1 MEQKKNLPE
10 ELNLPIQ
17 HPDYKA
23 EITEIIRSRLT
34 PKRKAYKLTDYHEND
49 IAAAMEELKKEE
61 RIRLYSLFDMDTL
74 ALIFEYFDELR
85 DYLDELPLRK
95 RADLLSLLETDT
107 AAEYLR
113 ELEEED
119 QQKLMSL
126 MEAESREEIDLL
138 FSFDEDEV
146 GSHMST
152 NFITIPEGSTVRQAM
167 RELVKQAAE
176 HDNLSTLYVVDEKET
191 LLGAIE
197 LTDLIRAREGADLE
211 DITMTSYPYVYA
223 SERLDDCIERMKD
236 YSEDSIPVLDE
247 DNRLIGVVTAQDL
260 TELVDEALGEDYA
273 KLAGLTSEEDLE
285 EPLRRSVGKRLPW
298 LAILLGLGLVVSS
311 VVGIFESIAASL
323 TVVVCFQSLILAMAG
338 NVGTQSLA
346 IAIRVLMDE
355 QITGK
360 QKLYLVAKEAKVGI
374 CNGFLMGLLSVGF
387 IGLYL
392 MFVKAQPAG
401 LSFSISLCTGASMLL
416 AMFLSSLTGTVV
428 PIVFKKLKIDPA
440 VASGPLITTI
450 NDLVAVVIYYG
461 LVYLLLIQG
470 MGL

>member
-1 MEQKKNLPE
+1 MDQKKNIPE
-10 ELNLPIQ
+10 EVTLVAQ

-23 EITEIIRSRLT
+23 EILEIVRGRLT
-34 PKRKAYKLTDYHEND
+34 PRRKAEKLTDYHEND
-49 IAAAMEELKKEE
+49 IAAAMEELSREE
-61 RIRLYSLFDMDTL
+61 RVRLYSVLDMDTL
-74 ALIFEYFDELR
+74 ALIFEYFDEIT
-85 DYLDELPLRK
+85 DYIGELSIRK
-95 RADLLSLLETDT
+95 RADILSRLETAT
-107 AAEYLR
+107 AADYLR
-113 ELEEED
+113 DLEEEE
-119 QQKLMSL
+119 QQKLVSL

-146 GSHMST
+146 GSRMT
-152 NFITIPEGSTVRQAM
+152 TDFITIPEGSTVRQAM
-167 RELVKQAAE
+167 RELVKQAEE
-176 HDNLSTLYVVDEKET
+176 HDNLSTLYVVDEDET

-197 LTDLIRAREGADLE
+197 LTDLIRAREGDDLE
-211 DITMTSYPYVYA
+211 NITMTSYPYVYA
-223 SERLDDCIERMKD
+223 GEKLDDCIERMKD

-247 DNRLIGVVTAQDL
+247 DNRLVGVVTAQDL

-285 EPLRRSVGKRLPW
+285 EPLRKSIGKRLPW

-311 VVGIFESIAASL
+311 VVGIFESIAEKL

-346 IAIRVLMDE
+346 VAIRVLMDE

-360 QKLYLVAKEAKVGI
+360 EKLYLVGKEAKVGV

-392 MFVKAQPAG
+392 MLVKHEPAG
-401 LSFSISLCTGASMLL
+401 LSFSISLCTGIAMLL

-428 PIVFKKLKIDPA
+428 PILFKKLKIDPA
-440 VASGPLITTI
+440 VASGPLITTM

-461 LVYLLLIQG
+461 LVWLLLIQG
-470 MGL
+470 LGL